1 MDRQWLRLPRRR
13 RRAAV
18 LVAAAVAAGLGLT
31 QLPVL
36 HHADASRAGDTPA
49 DTAKPLDET
58 TAVHKA
64 RATGRPVEVTAL
76 RDANSTTYARPDGSF
91 QLETHAV
98 PFRAKVGGV
107 WRAIDTDLHRTKD
120 GGWAPEAVNNSV
132 VFSAGSRGERA
143 TRSGNRT
150 AIRPAALTTVQDA
163 ASTDLVTFTT
173 GGHRLTLTWPGTLPA
188 PVIDGARA
196 LYQEVLPGV
205 DLLLTA
211 RDSGFSHV
219 LIVKNAEAAADPELA
234 ALSYGLTSPDLTFTL
249 DPVTHVVHAE
259 DADGDEVAASPT
271 PYMWDSAGK
280 PAVTQGGDPQP
291 SRPSEAP
298 APEAGP
304 DVDPSEEPEDV
315 GGTPDQPDWSDDTAA
330 PQEDEPSPAAY
341 RTGGT
346 APLARPATF
355 TSTGEDSAS
364 VLALDGL
371 AGPQPGTH
379 DALAGITLTDGG
391 ALTVKPDP
399 RLLTADSTVYPVFID
414 PSFSGPTNNWTT
426 AYQPHPGSSFWN
438 GTNFNDGTDTARVGY
453 ESTTAGLS
461 RSFFQLALSSAL
473 KGAHVSSAYFYGLET
488 YSWSCS
494 PRSVQLWHTSSIS
507 SSTTWNNQPSWIDQI
522 DAQTVANGY
531 NSGCADDWVKFT
543 ATSLGQDA
551 ADNGWGY
558 VTLGL
563 QAADESHPDPW
574 KKFEASSSN
583 SPYLKITYNRKP
595 KEPTHLAMSPGP
607 NCDVSGESSVGKSD
621 LTFAATASDP
631 DGDLKYLD
639 FEVWQDGS
647 SSKILDGNQTV
658 DANGHAS
665 VTATAGKFANGKT
678 YWWRVRAIDSTGA
691 ASTYAPAGSDNC
703 GFVYDT
709 TKPNSP
715 KVTST
720 QFPEDDGTGALWSTV
735 AYGTAGA
742 FTLGANGSTDT
753 VRYEFSFDSTSYG
766 GSSSPSASGGTVTV
780 SLKPHHAG
788 PNVFYVR
795 AVDSAGNPS
804 APTKYLFYV
813 TPRDDA
819 DGPGDLTGDAW
830 PDVIVVDQYKDL
842 RVYPASSVGDIY
854 SYNRA
859 AYDQDGLI
867 ETDSAYPD
875 DYWTGALLTHNGDFM
890 PGDGLQDMVARMP
903 DGKLYLYPGDGY
915 GSFDVTKR
923 TEILLPQGAPDPAAL
938 DQILAAGDID
948 GDGRPDLLATEGNH
962 YWAFLGY
969 TGGAFTSAVLQNGG
983 TVWPDRDLVS
993 VGDHNND
1000 GAVDLVLRTLSTGQ
1014 LTLRYGKPKS
1024 GGGTALDSLA
1034 TAGNSLNGKD
1044 TTYAASGWTTAGVRL
1059 LLGTPDANHDG
1070 IPDMWAVMNDGSV
1083 RMYSGGTSAVGSY
1096 TTVVSSGWGGKLAIG

>member
-1 MDRQWLRLPRRR
+1 MR
-13 RRAAV
+13 
-18 LVAAAVAAGLGLT
+18 
-31 QLPVL
+31 
-36 HHADASRAGDTPA
+36 DAS
-49 DTAKPLDET
+49 
-58 TAVHKA
+58 
-64 RATGRPVEVTAL
+64 
-76 RDANSTTYARPDGSF
+76 STTYARPDGSF
-91 QLETHAV
+91 ELETRAV
-98 PFRAKVGGV
+98 PFRAMVDGV
-107 WRAIDTDLHRTKD
+107 WRTIDTDLHRTKD
-120 GGWAPEAVNNSV
+120 GDWAPTAVNNPV
-132 VFSAGSRGERA
+132 VFSPGSRGERA
-143 TRSGNRT
+143 TRSENRT
-150 AIRPAALTTVQDA
+150 SIRPAALTTAQDA
-163 ASTDLVTFTT
+163 TSTDLVTLTT
-173 GGHRLTLTWPGTLPA
+173 GGHQLTLTWPGTLPA
-188 PVIDGARA
+188 PVIDGDRA
-196 LYQEVLPGV
+196 LYQDVLPGV

-249 DPVTHVVHAE
+249 DPVTHVIHAE
-259 DADGDEVAASPT
+259 DADGTEVAVSPT

-280 PAVTQGGDPQP
+280 PAVTQGDDPQP
-291 SRPSEAP
+291 PRPTETP
-298 APEAGP
+298 TPEAGP
-304 DVDPSEEPEDV
+304 DVDPSEEPEDI
-315 GGTPDQPDWSDDTAA
+315 GGTPDQPDWNNDTAA
-330 PQEDEPSPAAY
+330 PQDDEPSPAAY
-341 RTGGT
+341 KTGIT
-346 APLARPATF
+346 APLARPAAF
-355 TSTGEDSAS
+355 TSTGDDTTS

-379 DALAGITLTDGG
+379 DALAAVTLTDDG
-391 ALTVKPDP
+391 ALTIKPDTK
-399 RLLTADSTVYPVFID
+399 LLTADSTVYPVFID
-414 PSFSGPTNNWTT
+414 PSFSGHTNNWTT

-461 RSFFQLALSSAL
+461 RSFFQLSLSSAL

-507 SSTTWNNQPSWIDQI
+507 SATTWNNQPSWIGQI

-595 KEPTHLAMSPGP
+595 KEPTHLTMSPGP
-607 NCDVSGESSVGKSD
+607 DCDTSGESSVGKSD
-621 LTFAATASDP
+621 LTFAATATDP

-665 VTATAGKFANGKT
+665 VSVTSGKFANGKT

-691 ASTYAPAGSDNC
+691 ASTYAPDGSDNC

-715 KVTST
+715 KITST

-735 AYGTAGA
+735 TYGTAGN
-742 FTLGANGSTDT
+742 FTLSADGTTDT
-753 VRYEFSFDSTSYG
+753 TRYEFSFDSTSYG
-766 GSSSPSASGGTVTV
+766 GTSSPATAGGSVTV

-788 PNVFYVR
+788 PNVFYAR

-867 ETDSAYPD
+867 ETNSDYPD
-875 DYWTGALLTHNGDFM
+875 DYWTGALLTHNGDFL

-903 DGKLYLYPGDGY
+903 DGKLYVYPGDGY
-915 GSFDVTKR
+915 GSFDVTQR
-923 TEILLPQGAPDPAAL
+923 TQILLPAGAPDPATL
-938 DQILAAGDID
+938 NQILAAGDID

-962 YWAFLGY
+962 FWAFLGY
-969 TGGAFTSAVLQNGG
+969 TGGAFSSAVLENGG

-993 VGDHNND
+993 VGDHNGD
-1000 GAVDLVLRTLSTGQ
+1000 GAVDLVFRTLSTGQ
-1014 LTLRYGKPKS
+1014 LSLRYGKPKS
-1024 GGGTALDSLA
+1024 GGGTTIESLA

-1044 TTYAASGWTTAGVRL
+1044 ATYSASGWTTANVRL

-1083 RMYSGGTSAVGSY
+1083 RMYSGGTSTVGSY
-1096 TTVVSSGWGGKLAIG
+1096 TTVVSSGWTGKLTIG